1 MSRFSKKTFDMTLTM
16 ITALLS
22 PEIAFWVQLY
32 FLSKDSH
39 GDVDIFVHEM
49 HRDAIRAH
57 FAETL
62 EKCPNGDKNR
72 DKVVVIINNHEGSN
86 GVNVTV
92 EFKYSQHPEES
103 AFAGSYGG
111 IFHILVLHSIRAMYG
126 KNMSIVDGH
135 VVLKEGKVVVPIMTL
150 QDFLKQHN
158 FELHATQ
165 DHAFNSINDFF
176 EAWSKSTC
184 FVPSA
189 FVQESERPKTRD
201 ERVLGMYGA
210 FTAWLTSNG
219 LSKEKLL
226 EEPLLTQEQCQQNAE
241 KTFPEACRRLPQALD
256 AEKEAEKMVMD
267 AKKVATVSSIVDS
280 GVIGAIHKTQYPL
293 VGSVSR
299 FILGTQNKED
309 IKCATCKKCIALH
322 GQFKAMHGGG
332 DIFVAI
338 TKTRGKK
345 EWEEFVKRMWTVYN
359 STPTTTQ
366 EEEN

>member
-1 MSRFSKKTFDMTLTM
+1 MTLG
-16 ITALLS
+16 ALGVLFS
-22 PEIAFWVQLY
+22 LEILFWVQLY
-32 FLSKDSH
+32 LRNKKDH

-57 FAETL
+57 FARNLTFDR
-62 EKCPNGDKNR
+62 CPDGDKNR
-72 DKVVVIINNHEGSN
+72 NKVVVTIHDYEGSD
-86 GVNVTV
+86 VNVTV

-189 FVQESERPKTRD
+189 IVHEFERSKTRD
-201 ERVLGMYGA
+201 ERVLGMYSA

-241 KTFPEACRRLPQALD
+241 KTFPKACRRLQQALD
-256 AEKEAEKMVMD
+256 AEKEAIERTKD
-267 AKKVATVSSIVDS
+267 IKKVISAKSILPIIAPGDTDQS
-280 GVIGAIHKTQYPL
+280 RMPIFA
-293 VGSVSR
+293 SVSN
-299 FILGTQNKED
+299 FLKGTPNEKD
-309 IKCATCKKCIALH
+309 IDPVNYVKCNALH
-322 GQFKAMHGGG
+322 NQFKAIHGGG
-332 DIFVAI
+332 DIYTAI
-338 TKTRGKK
+338 MKTRDT
-345 EWEEFVKRMWTVYN
+345 EQFLQYVRDMWTVYN

-366 EEEN
+366 EVEN